1 MAKQYFTLKRG
12 PPETW
17 ACPSTC
23 PTKLS
28 AKSEAFSPNVASAK
42 SSGRGGVPKGA
53 SVPYAIIPASR
64 CRETS
69 AEEGNRPEGTKDRL
83 GDFAIK
89 QDGTYITV
97 FYVVLLF
104 APKPFLLSKP
114 PSMHYVYII
123 VSVTQPERYYVGLT
137 ENVRQRLGHHNQGIV
152 RSTAPFRPWRLRT
165 AICFSQ
171 RNRAAKFER
180 YLKTGSG
187 IAFLR
192 KRFL

>member
-1 MAKQYFTLKRG
+1 MPG
-12 PPETW
+12 NP
-17 ACPSTC
+17 
-23 PTKLS
+23 
-28 AKSEAFSPNVASAK
+28 
-42 SSGRGGVPKGA
+42 
-53 SVPYAIIPASR
+53 
-64 CRETS
+64 

-89 QDGTYITV
+89 QGCNDITI
-97 FYVVLLF
+97 FCIVLIR

-114 PSMHYVYII
+114 PGMHYVYII

-137 ENVRQRLGHHNQGIV
+137 ENVRQRLGHPNQGIV
-152 RSTAPFRPWRLRT
+152 RWTAPFGPWRLRT
-165 AICFSQ
+165 AICFSK
-171 RNRAAKFER
+171 RNRAAQFER

>member
-1 MAKQYFTLKRG
+1 MFAG
-12 PPETW
+12 PGHS
-17 ACPSTC
+17 A
-23 PTKLS
+23 LS
-28 AKSEAFSPNVASAK
+28 
-42 SSGRGGVPKGA
+42 
-53 SVPYAIIPASR
+53 PASR
-64 CRETS
+64 RRETP

-83 GDFAIK
+83 GDFTIK
-89 QDGTYITV
+89 QDSAYTTV
-97 FYVVLLF
+97 FYVVLIC
-104 APKPFLLSKP
+104 APKPFLLCKP
-114 PSMHYVYII
+114 PGMHYVYII

-171 RNRAAKFER
+171 RNRATQFER